1 MRTKNKKATKKMAK
15 NNRTIVVEETD
26 VDKVV
31 EYLTSLESRQPILTV
46 YAVALDSDI
55 NVLNITAI
63 TPSDFKRVVEFY
75 VNEGFTVFTTEGVY
89 YGE

>member
-63 TPSDFKRVVEFY
+63 TPSDFKHVVEFY

>member
-1 MRTKNKKATKKMAK
+1 MAK
-15 NNRTIVVEETD
+15 HNRTIVFEETD

-31 EYLTSLESRQPILTV
+31 DYLTTLENRQPILTI
-46 YAVALDSDI
+46 YAVALESEI
-55 NVLNITAI
+55 NIVNITAI
-63 TPSDFKRVVEFY
+63 TPSDFKHAVEFY

>member
-1 MRTKNKKATKKMAK
+1 MKNKKATKKMAK
-15 NNRTIVVEETD
+15 NNRTMVFEETD

-31 EYLTSLESRQPILTV
+31 DYLTTIESRQPILTV

-55 NVLNITAI
+55 TIVNITAI
-63 TPSDFKRVVEFY
+63 TPSDFKYVVEFY
-75 VNEGFTVFTTEGVY
+75 INEGFTVFTTEGVY